1 MDITTHTPGS
11 FCTAVLRTRDVE
23 RAAAFYSALVSWTV
37 EEVPRTPGHRLLQF
51 GGRTV
56 ASLHQ
61 IAEESDLWV
70 PHVSVESVERTTADA
85 LALGATLVDTADIA
99 DLARLA
105 TLRDPEGALFGLW
118 QPAPHHGA
126 QLTEEVCSLWWI
138 EVLSN
143 DVASAREFYG
153 RLFGWTSVDTSFEP
167 FAAYTVFKRGD
178 VQEGGILPIEAEWDA
193 SPTWNSIFA
202 VDDCDA
208 TIERATWLGGSTV
221 FVHTVPTAGRIGI
234 LRDPGGAGFVIR
246 GPVPGHH
253 SS

>member
-23 RAAAFYSALVSWTV
+23 RAAAFYTALVGWTI
-37 EEVPRTPGHRLLQF
+37 EEVPDSPVHRLFKF
-51 GGRTV
+51 GGKTV

-61 IAEESDLWV
+61 IADASDLWV

-85 LALGATLVDTADIA
+85 LALGATIVDTADVTGV
-99 DLARLA
+99 ARLA
-105 TLRDPEGALFGLW
+105 TLRDPEGAQFGLW

-126 QLTEEVCSLWWI
+126 QLTEKPGSLWWI

-143 DVASAREFYG
+143 AVASAREFYG

-178 VQEGGILPIEAEWDA
+178 VQEGGILPIEPDWGA

-208 TIERATWLGGSTV
+208 TIERAKWLGGSTV

-234 LRDPGGAGFVIR
+234 LRDPGGAGLVIR
-246 GPVPGHH
+246 GPIPGSH

>member
-1 MDITTHTPGS
+1 MDITSHTPGS

-23 RAAAFYSALVSWTV
+23 RAASFYNALVGWTI
-37 EEVPRTPGHRLLQF
+37 EEVPRTLGHRLLQV

-61 IAEESDLWV
+61 IAEGSDLWV
-70 PHVSVESVERTTADA
+70 PHVSVESIERTTTDA
-85 LALGATLVDTADIA
+85 LALGATLVDTADISG
-99 DLARLA
+99 LARLA

-126 QLTEEVCSLWWI
+126 QLTEEVGSLWWI

-143 DVASAREFYG
+143 NVACAREFYG

-167 FAAYTVFKRGD
+167 FAAYTVFKRGE
-178 VQEGGILPIEAEWDA
+178 VQEGGILPIGHDWGV
-193 SPTWNSIFA
+193 SPRWNSIFA
-202 VDDCDA
+202 VDDCNA
-208 TIERATWLGGSTV
+208 TIERAKPLGGSTQ

-234 LRDPGGAGFVIR
+234 LSDPGGAAFVIR
-246 GPVPGHH
+246 GPVP
-253 SS
+253 